1 MLDNPISLLT
11 KGTPAQYKHAFL
23 KLLWHAAVIMANH
36 TALSKP
42 IGGTNW
48 LLRAS
53 TISKLSCF
61 IALHVFFSP
70 LVEWLQVLF

>member
-23 KLLWHAAVIMANH
+23 KPLWHTAVIMANH

-48 LLRAS
+48 LLHA
-53 TISKLSCF
+53 
-61 IALHVFFSP
+61 
-70 LVEWLQVLF
+70 